1 MKTIRLD
8 NLSKVGFINR
18 THGYKGTVHCITDL
32 AKPEKLLKVD
42 FLFLLINGLPVPFL
56 IEEMEVNETDFYV
69 KLEDINSDGEGKK
82 LLQTEIY
89 AETVKEKKKSAF
101 LSWRDLKGYMAID
114 ETYGELNTIEEV
126 NEFPMQFI
134 AKCTINNKEVLFP
147 LNDEIVTEIDEDKKI
162 IYLDLPIGLVE
173 MYLD

>member
-1 MKTIRLD
+1 
-8 NLSKVGFINR
+8 
-18 THGYKGTVHCITDL
+18 
-32 AKPEKLLKVD
+32 
-42 FLFLLINGLPVPFL
+42 
-56 IEEMEVNETDFYV
+56 
-69 KLEDINSDGEGKK
+69 
-82 LLQTEIY
+82 
-89 AETVKEKKKSAF
+89 
-101 LSWRDLKGYMAID
+101 MAID
-114 ETYGELNTIEEV
+114 ETFGELNIIEEV